1 MDGIVVVDKP
11 SGYTSR
17 DVVNILTKKF
27 NTRKVGHTGTLD
39 PLATGVLVICMGKAL
54 KICELI
60 TDYKKEYIADV
71 IIGYETDMLDITGT
85 KTKESIVDIAKEQVI
100 TVLNS
105 FLGESKQEVPMYS
118 AIKIN
123 GKKLYEYAR
132 NGQKVQVPVRD
143 INVYELELLSEVVK
157 VDNYYEF
164 KIRCV
169 VSKGTYVRALIR
181 DIGYR
186 LGSYGT
192 MKSLRRTMQGRFN
205 IEMANTIED
214 ILNDKYKIYSISD
227 SLNIKKVIVNDDMAF
242 KIKNGVWIDKYTEED
257 KVLFT
262 LDDGTELAIYER
274 SCKDNRIIMKPW
286 KVF

>member
-1 MDGIVVVDKP
+1 MNGIIVVDKP

-17 DVVNILTKKF
+17 DVVNVLTKKF
-27 NTRKVGHTGTLD
+27 NTRNVGHTGTLD

-85 KTKESIVDIAKEQVI
+85 KIKENIVNITKEQVI
-100 TVLNS
+100 NALNS

-132 NGQKVQVPVRD
+132 SGQEVQVPVRD

-192 MKSLRRTMQGRFN
+192 MKSLRRTVQGRFN

-227 SLNIKKVIVNDDMAF
+227 SLNIAKVIVNDDMAF

-262 LDDGTELAIYER
+262 LEDGTELAIYER

>member
-85 KTKESIVDIAKEQVI
+85 KTKESIVDITKERVI
-100 TVLNS
+100 NVLNS

-132 NGQKVQVPVRD
+132 SGQEVQVPVRD
-143 INVYELELLSEVVK
+143 INVYELELLSDVVK

-169 VSKGTYVRALIR
+169 VSKGTYIRALIR

-214 ILNDKYKIYSISD
+214 ILNDKFKIYSISD
-227 SLNIKKVIVNDDMAF
+227 SLNIAKVIVSDDMAF

-262 LDDGTELAIYER
+262 LEDGTELAIYER